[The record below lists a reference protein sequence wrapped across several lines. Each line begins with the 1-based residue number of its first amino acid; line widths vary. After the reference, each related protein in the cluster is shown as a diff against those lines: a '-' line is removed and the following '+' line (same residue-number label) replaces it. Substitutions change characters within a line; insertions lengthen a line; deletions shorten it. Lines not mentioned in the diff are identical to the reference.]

1 MWSKLPS
8 VRFIVAIAVGI
19 ALVAAIAC
27 GADDAAAPEAPEAPE
42 AAAPAAAAAAG
53 TTAPAASAPSAPQQ
67 PAIAAAPA
75 PAQEAPKARE
85 EVMGQKV
92 DPTWTCSPVCQAGDA
107 FGSFV
112 WTGSPPTEF
121 GEAPLAAALVATGA
135 LPPVEDR
142 LPVPSDIL
150 VVPVVNR
157 IGDYGGTWRRAF
169 TSSNDG
175 QNMDRINHDH
185 PIYWDTNGL
194 DNMAHVIKAWDIDDA
209 YNVHTFHLRKGNRWS
224 DGELLTSDDIGF
236 MHEMMEDDELVPS
249 KPFWLKHEGIL
260 GQFKKIDD
268 QTFQISW
275 PGATTPNYGFID
287 LYAGLGNG
295 GQWLAWARP
304 YQWYGPEHYLK
315 QFSLPHNPGN
325 SAEIDK
331 MVSDEG
337 YETWVQLFRQKSI
350 PHRNRDLPV
359 NSPWQMTSPITG
371 QQMVMERNNYYWA
384 TDPHGNQLPYIDRIV
399 LQLGENLEVI
409 NLRAIAGEIDFQHRH
424 IVFAKLPVFQ
434 QNKEK
439 GNYENF
445 FWPNVRGVDSGLTMN
460 QTWDGCGLEVGC
472 GNEDH
477 ELSKWLKSLELRQA
491 VSLGAD
497 REEINETIFLGVA
510 EEKAGLPFSYVPYYP
525 GEQWESY
532 FCCDRDVAGANKI
545 LDDLGL
551 TAKDSEGFRLRTD
564 GSNKP
569 ITFEFHVTT
578 ASFTDN
584 EGMGELITRHAAD
597 YGLKINLVVE
607 ERATATAHRGRNEH
621 QVILGGGGGHEMW
634 AGEGGEFPIHDY
646 TGYAIRNGLWW
657 KSEGEKGEEPAV
669 GSPIRRMA
677 EIYYE
682 GLTVPR
688 GSDERNALG
697 QEFQTLFVSNLYG
710 IGFVGNSP
718 ASNGTIVKKN
728 NFLNVP
734 VLAANISTVQNPGVA
749 RTEQF
754 FFVDGKN
761 DSGQ

>member
-8 VRFIVAIAVGI
+8 LRFLAAITVGI

-27 GADDAAAPEAPEAPE
+27 GAEDAEDPEEAMAAAEAPQAPVGQP
-42 AAAPAAAAAAG
+42 APQPGAQQQPAPAAK
-53 TTAPAASAPSAPQQ
+53 
-67 PAIAAAPA
+67 PA
-75 PAQEAPKARE
+75 PATDAPKERDE
-85 EVMGQKV
+85 TMTGTMV
-92 DPTWTCSPVCQAGDA
+92 DPTWTCSAACAAGDA

-112 WTGSPPTEF
+112 WTGGQPTEF
-121 GEAPLAAALVATGA
+121 GEAPASAALVAQGK
-135 LPPVEDR
+135 LPEVQDR
-142 LPVPSDIL
+142 LPDSSDIL

-175 QNMDRINHDH
+175 QNMDRISHDH
-185 PIYWDTNGL
+185 PIYWDANGL
-194 DNMAHVIKAWDIDDA
+194 DTMEHVIKSWDIDDD
-209 YNVHTFHLRKGNRWS
+209 YNVHTFTLRKGARWS

-236 MHEMMEDDELVPS
+236 MHEMIQDDELVPS
-249 KPFWLKHEGIL
+249 KPFWLKHQGIL
-260 GQFKKIDD
+260 GEFKKIDD

-275 PGATTPNYGFID
+275 PGATGPNYGFVD

-304 YQWYGPEHYLK
+304 YQWYQPEHYLK
-315 QFSLPHNPGN
+315 QFSLPHNPDKK
-325 SAEIDK
+325 AEIEK
-331 MVSDEG
+331 MVKDEG

-371 QQMVMERNNYYWA
+371 QQMVMERNHFYWV
-384 TDPHGNQLPYIDRIV
+384 TDPHGNQLPYIDKIV

-424 IVFAKLPVFQ
+424 IIFAKLPVFQ

-439 GNYENF
+439 GNYENY
-445 FWPNVRGVDSGLTMN
+445 FWPNVRGVDAGVTLN

-477 ELSKWLKSLELRQA
+477 ELSKWLKSLEVRQA
-491 VSLGAD
+491 ISLGAD
-497 REEINETIFLGVA
+497 RDELNETIFLGVA
-510 EEKAGLPFSYVPYYP
+510 TPKAGLPFSYIPYYP
-525 GEQWESY
+525 GEQWETY
-532 FCCDRDVAGANKI
+532 FCCDRDVEGANKI
-545 LDDLGL
+545 MDDLGL
-551 TAKDSEGFRLRTD
+551 TAKDGEGFRLRTD

-569 ITFEFHVTT
+569 IVFEMHVTT

-584 EGMGELITRHAAD
+584 EGMGELITRHAAE
-597 YGLKINLVVE
+597 YGLKVNLVVE

-621 QVILGGGGGHEMW
+621 QMTLGGGGGHEMW

-646 TGYAIRNGLWW
+646 TGYAIRHGLWW

-682 GLTVPR
+682 GLQVPR
-688 GSDERNALG
+688 GSDARNALG
-697 QEFQTLFVSNLYG
+697 QEFQTLFVKNLYG
-710 IGFVGNSP
+710 IGFIGGSP

-754 FFVDGKN
+754 FFAGGKN
-761 DSGQ
+761 DAGQ

>member
-1 MWSKLPS
+1 M
-8 VRFIVAIAVGI
+8 
-19 ALVAAIAC
+19 
-27 GADDAAAPEAPEAPE
+27 
-42 AAAPAAAAAAG
+42 
-53 TTAPAASAPSAPQQ
+53 
-67 PAIAAAPA
+67 
-75 PAQEAPKARE
+75 
-85 EVMGQKV
+85 V
-92 DPTWTCSPVCQAGDA
+92 DPTWSCDAACQAGTG

-112 WTGSPPTEF
+112 WTGAQPTEF
-121 GEAPLAAALVATGA
+121 GEAPISAALVAQGV
-135 LPPVEDR
+135 LPPVADR
-142 LPVPSDIL
+142 LPVSSDIL
-150 VVPVVNR
+150 VIPVVNR

-175 QNMDRINHDH
+175 QNMDRLSHDH

-194 DNMAHVIKAWDIDDA
+194 DTMEHVIKSWEIDEA
-209 YNVHTFHLRKGNRWS
+209 YNVHTFTLREGAKWS
-224 DGELLTSDDIGF
+224 DGAPLISDNIGF

-275 PGATTPNYGFID
+275 PGATAPNYGFID

-304 YQWYGPEHYLK
+304 YQWYGPSHYLR

-325 SAEIDK
+325 AAEIDK

-350 PHRNRDLPV
+350 PHRNKDLPIA
-359 NSPWQMTSPITG
+359 SPWKMISPITG
-371 QQMVMERNNYYWA
+371 QQMVMERNHYYWA
-384 TDPHGNQLPYIDRIV
+384 TDPEGNQLPYIDRIV

-424 IVFAKLPVFQ
+424 IIFAKVPVFQ
-434 QNKEK
+434 KNKEK

-445 FWPNVRGVDSGLTMN
+445 YWPNVRGVDAGLTFN
-460 QTWDGCGLEVGC
+460 QTWDNCGLEVGC
-472 GNEDH
+472 GNEDQ
-477 ELSKWLKSLELRQA
+477 ELSKWLKSLPVRQA

-497 REEINETIFLGVA
+497 REELNETIFLGVA
-510 EEKAGLPFSYVPYYP
+510 EAKAGIPFSYIPYYP
-525 GEQWESY
+525 GVEWETY
-532 FCCDRDVAGANKI
+532 FCCDRDVASANKI
-545 LDDLGL
+545 LDDVGL
-551 TAKDSEGFRLRTD
+551 TAKNADGFRLRTD
-564 GSNKP
+564 GVNKP
-569 ITFEFHVTT
+569 VTFELHVTT

-584 EGMGELITRHAAD
+584 EGMGELIVRHAAE

-621 QVILGGGGGHEMW
+621 QTILGGGGGHEMW

-682 GLTVPR
+682 GLQVPR
-688 GSDERNALG
+688 GSPERNALG
-697 QEFQTLFVSNLYG
+697 QEFQTLFISNLYG

-734 VLAANISTVQNPGVA
+734 ILAANISTVQNPGVA

-754 FFVDGKN
+754 FFVGGLN
-761 DSGQ
+761 DAGQ